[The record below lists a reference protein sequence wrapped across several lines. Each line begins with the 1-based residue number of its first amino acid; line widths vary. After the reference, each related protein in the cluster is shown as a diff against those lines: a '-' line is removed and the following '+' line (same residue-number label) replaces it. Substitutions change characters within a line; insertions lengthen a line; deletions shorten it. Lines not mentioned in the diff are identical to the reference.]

1 MVKTVQR
8 KFFILIIFFAIM
20 AGLANTVAA
29 AVKAQVDR
37 RQISVDDTF
46 TLIVDMPSNGDD
58 ISPDLSPLEKDF
70 DVLGTTASSRIQI
83 INGRSSSSRQWLIN
97 LAPKRV
103 GQLTIP
109 PLVLGNDKTN
119 PVSISVIKA
128 TAAADAKKDVFLE
141 AVVDTQSPYVQEQV
155 LLTVKLFH
163 RVKVREGALSKPQID
178 NATVERLGDDH
189 AYETQRGGERYRVV
203 ERRYAVFPQK
213 SGPITIS
220 GLHFDGKIPDPRTT
234 NRGDFFGRGLF
245 DDPFDLLQPTI
256 SLRARADAINLTVKP
271 IPAEAE
277 TSPWLPAR
285 DLQVKESWS
294 DQKLS
299 FVVGQPITRT
309 LTLSAQGLT
318 QTQLPSIEPPVLDFA
333 NVYPDHHN
341 KQTRIEQT
349 GLVSDSEQKI
359 AIIPTREGTFEIPPV
374 KITWWNVTKD
384 RQAYATLP
392 ARTITVSPAPNQT
405 SATGQKALPARP
417 SEAPIH
423 NMEMETVD
431 FESIRDNYSE
441 KYWRWGGAA
450 AAFAWILTTWLWL
463 RDRRRLKR
471 DQTTPLAHT
480 APNASKVSAS
490 RSAFKSACANQD
502 PTGMRATLIAWV
514 RSRYPDHQVHTLA
527 DVAKLAND
535 ENVASRIHAL
545 DRALYGADSGTW
557 DATGFFDA
565 VDKAFSPKRK
575 SVGKPPALPPLYP
588 A

>member
-1 MVKTVQR
+1 MVTTVQR
-8 KFFILIIFFAIM
+8 KFFILILLLVI
-20 AGLANTVAA
+20 GTSLANAVSA

-37 RQISVDDTF
+37 RQISIDDTF
-46 TLIVDMPSNGDD
+46 TLVVDMPSNGEDA
-58 ISPDLSPLEKDF
+58 SPDLSALEKDF

-109 PLVLGNDKTN
+109 PLVVGNDKTN
-119 PVSISVIKA
+119 PVSISVTKA

-141 AVVDTQSPYVQEQV
+141 AVVDTPSPYVQEQV

-163 RVKVREGALSKPQID
+163 RVKVREGALSKPQIE
-178 NATVERLGDDH
+178 NASVERLGDDS

-256 SLRARADAINLTVKP
+256 SLRARADAINLNVKP
-271 IPAEAE
+271 IPGGAE

-285 DLQVKESWS
+285 DLQIKESWS

-309 LTLSAQGLT
+309 LTLLAQGLT
-318 QTQLPSIEPPVLDFA
+318 QTQLPAIEPPVLDFA

-341 KQTRIEQT
+341 KQTRIEQS

-359 AIIPTREGTFEIPPV
+359 AIIPTRAGTFEIPPI

-384 RQAYATLP
+384 RQDYATLP
-392 ARTITVSPAPNQT
+392 ARSITVSPSPNQT
-405 SATGQKALPARP
+405 AVTDKKSFTAPPA
-417 SEAPIH
+417 EAPIH

-431 FESIRDNYSE
+431 FESIREDYSE

-450 AAFAWILTTWLWL
+450 AALAWILTTWLWL

-471 DQTTPLAHT
+471 NKTPSLASVS
-480 APNASKVSAS
+480 PNPSAVSAS
-490 RSAFKSACANQD
+490 RSALKSACASHD
-502 PTGMRATLIAWV
+502 AATTRATLIAWI
-514 RSRYPDHQVHTLA
+514 RSRYPDHQVHNLA
-527 DVAKLAND
+527 DVARLAND
-535 ENVASRIHAL
+535 DNAAHRILAL
-545 DRALYGADSGTW
+545 DQALYGAESGNW

-565 VDKAFSPKRK
+565 VDKAFPTKRK
-575 SVGKPPALPPLYP
+575 TGGKPPALPPLYP